1 MSNGECLTGAK
12 RAAKALVNSGHA
24 IAFTGAGI
32 STESGIPDFRGPQ
45 GLWKRFN
52 PALASIDYLNSDP
65 RGFWDFYIER
75 FRVLSSAKPNKAH
88 LALAEL
94 ERLGVIKYVITQNI
108 DDLHR
113 LAGSVNIIE
122 LHGNYK
128 TVYCIRC
135 NSSYPFE
142 LALSKYESGENP
154 PRCPRCGGILRPNV
168 VLFGEP
174 VSEISKALEL
184 ASISDAVLVVGSSLS
199 IYPAAY
205 VPLVVKQHGGVMIL
219 VNLEPTDYDDYADV
233 VMHCKASE
241 ALEQILSQV
250 KLILGGAGVGA

>member
-1 MSNGECLTGAK
+1 MSL
-12 RAAKALVNSGHA
+12 
-24 IAFTGAGI
+24 
-32 STESGIPDFRGPQ
+32 
-45 GLWKRFN
+45 
-52 PALASIDYLNSDP
+52 
-65 RGFWDFYIER
+65 
-75 FRVLSSAKPNKAH
+75 
-88 LALAEL
+88 
-94 ERLGVIKYVITQNI
+94 
-108 DDLHR
+108 
-113 LAGSVNIIE
+113 
-122 LHGNYK
+122 
-128 TVYCIRC
+128 
-135 NSSYPFE
+135 
-142 LALSKYESGENP
+142 ENP

-199 IYPAAY
+199 VYPAAY

-233 VMHCKASE
+233 VMHCKALE